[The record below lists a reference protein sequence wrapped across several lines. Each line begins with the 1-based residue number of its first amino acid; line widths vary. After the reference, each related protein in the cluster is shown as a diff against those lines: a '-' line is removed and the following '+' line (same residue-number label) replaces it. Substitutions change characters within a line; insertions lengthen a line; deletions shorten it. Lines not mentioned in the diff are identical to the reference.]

1 LALDT
6 KDRGD
11 KILDI
16 IKNSTRHLL
25 QIIED
30 ALDLS
35 RFQNDHFELSLCE
48 FDLKN
53 ALEEVIGIMR
63 F

>member
-1 LALDT
+1 M
-6 KDRGD
+6 
-11 KILDI
+11 
-16 IKNSTRHLL
+16 HLL

-30 ALDLS
+30 AIDLS
-35 RFQNDHFELSLCE
+35 RFQNDRFELSLSE

-53 ALEEVIGIMR
+53 ALKEVIGIMR